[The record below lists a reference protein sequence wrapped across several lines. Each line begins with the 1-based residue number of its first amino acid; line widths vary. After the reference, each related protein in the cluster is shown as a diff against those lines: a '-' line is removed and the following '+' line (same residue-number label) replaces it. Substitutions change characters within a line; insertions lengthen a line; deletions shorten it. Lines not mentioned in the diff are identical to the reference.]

1 MGYPEGVDWSGTASI
16 TFGVAFYAP
25 IGALALAVLGLLWAP
40 AGTLILSAVARLR
53 RLKPAPY
60 AAAGAK
66 ASALALLPWVYLFIK
81 LAVGRPPPAL
91 AVKAAYMI
99 VYAVWLCIIAVTAYL
114 AVSYIIWLI
123 QGKHVGLSA
132 FAIALNGAV
141 AATCAYAFSNSVRKT
156 RGRGRRAT
164 REIAAAK
171 TREDALMPESAYLR
185 PFGWLIVW
193 SLIYAAAMIALF
205 LANFTEYG

>member
-1 MGYPEGVDWSGTASI
+1 MGYPEGVDWSGSASI
-16 TFGVAFYAP
+16 AFGVAFYAP

-40 AGTLILSAVARLR
+40 AGALILSAVARLR
-53 RLKPAPY
+53 GLKPAPY

-66 ASALALLPWVYLFIK
+66 ASALMLLPWVYLFIK
-81 LAVGRPPPAL
+81 LALGRPPPAL
-91 AVKAAYMI
+91 AVKAACAAA
-99 VYAVWLCIIAVTAYL
+99 YAVWLCIIAVTAYL

-141 AATCAYAFSNSVRKT
+141 AAACAYSFSNSVRKT
-156 RGRGRRAT
+156 RGRRAT
-164 REIAAAK
+164 RETAAIE
-171 TREDALMPESAYLR
+171 TREDALMPESARLL

-205 LANFTEYG
+205 LASFTEYG